1 MLTTTPLAPAQAQRI
16 EDTLSLLAPKWTVWL
31 AQTLAQHE
39 HPLRVGDIANQLPF
53 IDMSTVSRRLTDMY
67 TADLVTRAGS
77 RHGAPYKLSA
87 LGESLPPVYRV
98 LSEWS
103 REHLPLD
110 EIAGAERIE
119 DAVRRLHLRHTTTV
133 IQTLSTH
140 GPMRFLHIAEAT
152 DLGKNT
158 ALQRLRR
165 LQNDG
170 LVTRTGPRWGD
181 PYVLSA
187 AGQALSPVYAA
198 VTHWAAPSPAQ
209 MTPASPAP
217 SAQTRVGLP
226 LEASSVRTAAAL
238 RRSPAAPT
246 SLFSHPPQPQPQVP
260 AAPTA
265 QPTPARRR

>member
-1 MLTTTPLAPAQAQRI
+1 MFTTTPLALAQAQRI

-39 HPLRVGDIANQLPF
+39 HPLRLGEIAERLPF
-53 IDMSTVSRRLTDMY
+53 IALSSIGTRLREMHT
-67 TADLVTRAGS
+67 TDLVTRAGS

-87 LGESLPPVYRV
+87 LGESLPPVYHA
-98 LSEWS
+98 LSSWS

-110 EIAGAERIE
+110 ETAGAERIE

-140 GPMRFLHIAEAT
+140 GPMRFLDIAEAT
-152 DLGKNT
+152 DLENNNT
-158 ALQRLRR
+158 LQRLKR
-165 LQNDG
+165 LQKDG

-181 PYVLSA
+181 PYVLTD

-198 VTHWAAPSPAQ
+198 VKHWAAPSTP
-209 MTPASPAP
+209 MTPPAPAP
-217 SAQTRVGLP
+217 SAQARVGLP
-226 LEASSVRTAAAL
+226 LEASSARTAAAL

-246 SLFSHPPQPQPQVP
+246 SLFSHAPQPQPQVP
-260 AAPTA
+260 AAVAA
-265 QPTPARRR
+265 QSSSARSR